1 MVKKIFHI
9 LIGMFLLLAP
19 AVQAQSFLNQGKWV
33 QLEISR
39 SGMYKITKAE
49 LQAMGFDLSNSDPR
63 NFRIY
68 GIQGQGL
75 PSMNGSFIRSESPQI
90 ACEIEGESDGVWNDG
105 DAVIFY
111 GDRKSVV

>member
-19 AVQAQSFLNQGKWV
+19 AVQAQSFLIQGKWV

-39 SGMYKITKAE
+39 SGMYKITKTE
-49 LQAMGFDLSNSDPR
+49 LQAMGLDLSNSDPR

-68 GIQGQGL
+68 GIQGQG
-75 PSMNGSFIRSESPQI
+75 
-90 ACEIEGESDGVWNDG
+90 
-105 DAVIFY
+105 
-111 GDRKSVV
+111 DRKSVV